1 MGQLK
6 RPFAITTMQKVAG
19 FAIIFVTTVVIA
31 RLLTPQEIGIFSLSV
46 AVLALAH
53 MLRDFGVGQYLVQE
67 KVLTA
72 GKIRAAG
79 GFALLTSWSLGAIIL
94 LSSRTLSGFYGH
106 EGVKDVLDIAA
117 LNFFIIPFTAPTISI
132 FRRDMQF
139 GRLAFVNLTA
149 RSVRGVLSIYLAYQ
163 GAGYMSL
170 AWGSLGASVALLLAA
185 SLVRPGHVPWMP
197 SLRGLGPVWHFGWKA
212 CGVNL
217 AGIVGDHAPDLILPR
232 TLGFADAAMFS
243 RANGVLNLVTN
254 HFMWIVKMVLI
265 PVFAK
270 ENREGAAIN
279 KIFLDRLDRFCAIVC
294 PQLLLLAATSKH
306 LIPLLYGDQWY
317 DAIPLSVALCSV
329 MAVMAPFVLLAHM
342 VLYALGQVATLLRV
356 EVIAQCVTL
365 LVFLSSLAI
374 DLLWVACLLVVPL
387 SIRATFYQIE
397 LKKLLGVDTPEY
409 FRACASGYLIG
420 MAVGLTAFS
429 IDFLAGRFDLGSLWT
444 VILQAGISGIVWL
457 CCLSWSSHP
466 LAEDLWALVP
476 GPLAK
481 LRRSQGSAN

>member
-163 GAGYMSL
+163 VSPT
-170 AWGSLGASVALLLAA
+170 
-185 SLVRPGHVPWMP
+185 RVP
-197 SLRGLGPVWHFGWKA
+197 
-212 CGVNL
+212 
-217 AGIVGDHAPDLILPR
+217 
-232 TLGFADAAMFS
+232 
-243 RANGVLNLVTN
+243 
-254 HFMWIVKMVLI
+254 
-265 PVFAK
+265 
-270 ENREGAAIN
+270 
-279 KIFLDRLDRFCAIVC
+279 
-294 PQLLLLAATSKH
+294 AT
-306 LIPLLYGDQWY
+306 
-317 DAIPLSVALCSV
+317 
-329 MAVMAPFVLLAHM
+329 
-342 VLYALGQVATLLRV
+342 
-356 EVIAQCVTL
+356 
-365 LVFLSSLAI
+365 
-374 DLLWVACLLVVPL
+374 
-387 SIRATFYQIE
+387 
-397 LKKLLGVDTPEY
+397 
-409 FRACASGYLIG
+409 
-420 MAVGLTAFS
+420 
-429 IDFLAGRFDLGSLWT
+429 
-444 VILQAGISGIVWL
+444 
-457 CCLSWSSHP
+457 
-466 LAEDLWALVP
+466 
-476 GPLAK
+476 
-481 LRRSQGSAN
+481 